1 MIRRVL
7 LVAILAGL
15 AAGMVETLVQLTRIT
30 PLILS
35 AEIYETI
42 GTVAGQAWTPA
53 PGFERSAYL
62 ALASILT
69 AIGFG
74 MLLSAVFALHGG
86 PVGLGRGVVWG
97 LAGFAVF
104 WLAPAI
110 GLPPELPG
118 AKAAPLLDRQF
129 WYLGTVVATG
139 AGLAMLV
146 FVAGWLPRI
155 AGVAL
160 IAAPHIIGAPHPVMV
175 GGNAPPEM
183 AAMFVT
189 ASLLA
194 AIVLWV
200 VLGGVGGYLFD
211 RFAKAAQSGP
221 GSTTHHAI

>member
-35 AEIYETI
+35 AESYETI
-42 GTVAGQAWTPA
+42 SAAADQTWTPA
-53 PGFERSAYL
+53 PGFERGAYL
-62 ALASILT
+62 ALASFLT

-74 MLLSAVFALHGG
+74 MLLSAAFVLHGG

-97 LAGFAVF
+97 LAGFAIF

-129 WYLGTVVATG
+129 WYLGTVVASG
-139 AGLAMLV
+139 AGLAILV
-146 FVAGWLPRI
+146 FVARWLPRI
-155 AGVAL
+155 AGAAL
-160 IAAPHIIGAPHPVMV
+160 IAAPHIIGAPHLVMV
-175 GGNAPPEM
+175 AGNAPPEM

-189 ASLLA
+189 ASLFAALA
-194 AIVLWV
+194 LWV

-211 RFAKAAQSGP
+211 RFAKAAQSEADP
-221 GSTTHHAI
+221 TTHHAI